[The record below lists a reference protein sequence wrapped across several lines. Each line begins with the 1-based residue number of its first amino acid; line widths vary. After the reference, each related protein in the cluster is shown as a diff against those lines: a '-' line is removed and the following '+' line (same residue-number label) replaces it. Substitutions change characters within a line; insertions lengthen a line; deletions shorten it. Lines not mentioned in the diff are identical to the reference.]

1 MDDTGMAI
9 VEVAVHA
16 VHLVVAATW
25 VGAVFFFAFGVL
37 PLAREG
43 SLNAAPLERFTERLQ
58 VGSRIASVLL
68 LLSGGYMISLGGYED
83 SLLSSSGGYLVLSM
97 VVLWL
102 ALAALV
108 EVGAARVL
116 AGAEDLKVRTPGKRG
131 TPFLRTATLVGVLL
145 LVDAVLIRFAPA
157 LF

>member
-1 MDDTGMAI
+1 MVI
-9 VEVAVHA
+9 VEVVVRV

-25 VGAVFFFAFGVL
+25 VGAVLFFAFGVL

-58 VGSRIASVLL
+58 VGSRLASVLL
-68 LLSGGYMISLGGYED
+68 LLSGGYMISLAGYET
-83 SLLSSSGGYLVLSM
+83 SLFSSWSGYLVLAM
-97 VVLWL
+97 VGLWL
-102 ALAALV
+102 ALTGLV

-131 TPFLRTATLVGVLL
+131 TPFLRAATLVGVLL
-145 LVDAVLIRFAPA
+145 LADAVLIRFAPT

>member
-1 MDDTGMAI
+1 MAI
-9 VEVAVHA
+9 VEVVVRAI
-16 VHLVVAATW
+16 HLVVAAMW
-25 VGAVFFFAFGVL
+25 VGSVSFFAFGVL

-58 VGSRIASVLL
+58 VGSRLASVLL
-68 LLSGGYMISLGGYED
+68 LLSGGYMISLAGYET
-83 SLLSSSGGYLVLSM
+83 SLLSSTSGHLVLGM

-102 ALAALV
+102 ALTGLV
-108 EVGAARVL
+108 EVGASRVL
-116 AGAEDLKVRTPGKRG
+116 EGAEDLKVRTPAKRA
-131 TPFLRTATLVGVLL
+131 TAILRVATLVGVLL

>member
-1 MDDTGMAI
+1 MVI
-9 VEVAVHA
+9 VEVVVRA
-16 VHLVVAATW
+16 VHLVIAATW

-43 SLNAAPLERFTERLQ
+43 SLNAAPLERFTERLKI
-58 VGSRIASVLL
+58 GSRIASVLL
-68 LLSGGYMISLGGYED
+68 LLSGGYMISLAGYED
-83 SLLSSSGGYLVLSM
+83 SLLSSPAGYLVLAM
-97 VVLWL
+97 VGLWL
-102 ALAALV
+102 ALTGLV

-116 AGAEDLKVRTPGKRG
+116 AGAEDLRVRTPGKRG
-131 TPFLRTATLVGVLL
+131 TPFLRAATFVGVLL